1 MAKASH
7 SPGPF
12 ARYRNG
18 YCEQARGVI
27 EKGHVVTITSAHF
40 AQENLTAPRGTAEDR
55 RRAFVCLDTLID
67 AQIGRRAI
75 AKPLNVAGLDGRGTW
90 SMAVDDTTG
99 SGPCFNL
106 EDFIGSEIIQI
117 FLEDRVK
124 DHGDWPDGLQDRL
137 KVCLANA
144 VRCGERRSVRLS
156 YTNPV
161 AMGIEC
167 SALAGELLGIGEFL
181 AYARRRLAAWRKFT
195 ERAGTFEEFNSS
207 CYGGVTLPHI
217 AYLAEWAQDKDIR
230 AKALYMERLYF
241 DHVCDFYHGGTGE
254 LSMPQA
260 RAYAD
265 RLAGTQLHD
274 YLTHVLVD
282 RGLAAEARAAGL
294 GPPPARRRLGRQYY
308 CHATARQIQRLFR
321 GFRRP
326 RETRVFC
333 EWIGR
338 DHVGPLRQA
347 PPASR
352 GPHTRRRE
360 LVNWR
365 TEEFCLGSVNEIDC
379 WEQRRAAGGFIRTPA
394 GSAMISWKPII
405 RVAGCDEDEQQHR
418 WPTLMYF
425 NFCSGQDRGTLLAGV
440 SPVPIDGGWL
450 CGSHW
455 RQRVRGKVPDV
466 SVDLGFDIDGLGR
479 GVRPP
484 PLEIGRTWQLDV
496 GQSTVSL
503 LLMGG
508 HSDATEAE
516 PRVARTPNGWRI
528 SLLRPEDFELD
539 WARPPEVGLAFVLDV
554 SPRGKAPAFRDA
566 AWRLSGTSLT
576 CRATV
581 GRRRLSLRY
590 DPPGIDRLTK
600 QARFFDVREA

>member
-1 MAKASH
+1 MGELNCA
-7 SPGPF
+7 PGRF
-12 ARYRNG
+12 ARYPDG

-40 AQENLTAPRGTAEDR
+40 AQEMLTAPGGTTEDR

-67 AQIGRRAI
+67 AQIDRRTI

-90 SMAVDDTTG
+90 CMSVGDT
-99 SGPCFNL
+99 SGGGPAFNL

-117 FLEDRVK
+117 LLEDRVK
-124 DHGDWPDGLQDRL
+124 DHSDWPDRLEGRL
-137 KVCLANA
+137 KMCLANA
-144 VRCGERRSVRLS
+144 VRCAMRRSVRLS

-167 SALAGELLGIGEFL
+167 AALAGEMLGIGEFL
-181 AYARRRLAAWRKFT
+181 AYARRRLAAWREFT

-207 CYGGVTLPHI
+207 CYGGVTLPHV
-217 AYLAEWAQDKDIR
+217 AYLAEWVRDKDIR
-230 AKALYMERLYF
+230 AKALHMERLYF
-241 DHVCDFYHGGTGE
+241 DHVCDFLHAPTGE

-260 RAYAD
+260 RAYSD

-274 YLTHVLVD
+274 YLSHVLVD
-282 RGLAAEARAAGL
+282 RGLGREAQAAGL
-294 GPPPARRRLGRQYY
+294 GAPAASRDLGRQYY
-308 CHATARQIQRLFR
+308 SHATARQIGRLFR
-321 GFRRP
+321 RFRRP
-326 RETRVFC
+326 RETRAFC

-338 DHVGPLRQA
+338 DHVGLLQQVS
-347 PPASR
+347 PASKGAR
-352 GPHTRRRE
+352 TRRRE

-365 TEEFCLGSVNEIDC
+365 TEGFCIGSISEIDS
-379 WEQRRAAGGFIRTPA
+379 WDQRRALGGFIRTGS

-405 RVAGCDEDEQQHR
+405 RVAGCDEDEQQQR

-425 NFCSGQDRGTLLAGV
+425 NLCSGQDRGTVLAGV

-455 RQRVRGKVPDV
+455 RQKVRGSVRNV
-466 SVDLGFDIDGLGR
+466 SLDLGFDIDRLGR
-479 GVRPP
+479 GMRPP
-484 PLEIGRTWQLDV
+484 GLEAGRTWRLNV
-496 GQSTVSL
+496 GRCTVSL
-503 LLMGG
+503 LFMGG
-508 HSDATEAE
+508 HIDATEAE

-528 SLLRPEDFELD
+528 SLLRQDDFDLD
-539 WARPPEVGLAFVLDV
+539 WARPPEVALAFVLDV
-554 SPRGKAPAFRDA
+554 SPRGKAPAFGEA
-566 AWRLSGTSLT
+566 AWRLSGTTLS
-576 CRATV
+576 CEATV

-590 DPPGIDRLTK
+590 DPPGIDRLTR